1 MKRIGII
8 GSGNM
13 GRALGVRL
21 AQLGHNVIFGARR
34 LEQAEEAAARAGA
47 SASAGSNDDAVK
59 ESDILIWTIRESDPA
74 KILAHPEALA
84 AKIVI
89 DLNNRDY
96 SNDVRNGVWFD
107 VAIAELLQRNAPE
120 ARVVKAWNTIAME
133 AFDTDPEA
141 LRSARAQTFI
151 AGGDPAAKSAVA
163 ALSNELGFEAVD
175 LGSDPVAFRVA
186 EALGDVIRFL
196 MIDGGRGGQAHLTLT
211 QLPEPLLGA
220 VGARLQSNYK

>member
-1 MKRIGII
+1 MKSIGII

-13 GRALGVRL
+13 GRALGIRL
-21 AQLGHNVIFGARR
+21 VQLGHSIIFGARR
-34 LEQAEEAAARAGA
+34 LEQAAEAAERAGA
-47 SASAGSNDDAVK
+47 NASAASNDDAVK
-59 ESDILIWTIRESDPA
+59 ASDILIWTIRESDPA
-74 KILAHPEALA
+74 KVLAQPEALA
-84 AKIVI
+84 GKIVI

-107 VAIAELLQRNAPE
+107 TAIAEALQTNAPE

-133 AFDTDPEA
+133 AFDTDPDE
-141 LRSARAQTFI
+141 LRSAKAQTFI
-151 AGGDPAAKSAVA
+151 AGRDPEAKSMVAV
-163 ALSNELGFEAVD
+163 LSEELGFEAVD

-211 QLPEPLLGA
+211 QLPPPLLGA
-220 VGARLQSNYK
+220 VGERLQSNYK